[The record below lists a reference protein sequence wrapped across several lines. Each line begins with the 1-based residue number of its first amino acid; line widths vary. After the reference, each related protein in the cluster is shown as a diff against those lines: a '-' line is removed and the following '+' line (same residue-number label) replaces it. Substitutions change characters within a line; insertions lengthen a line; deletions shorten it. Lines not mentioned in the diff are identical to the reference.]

1 MGSEI
6 RGLTIWQEPIDEIG
20 LDEGIQRLK
29 DLRKRLPLDT
39 LFNPTQESIDI
50 TIEILN
56 LINHLNVPVRM
67 TEEGQA

>member
-6 RGLTIWQEPIDEIG
+6 RGVTIWQEPTDDIG

-29 DLRKRLPLDT
+29 DLRKRLELDT

>member
-39 LFNPTQESIDI
+39 LLNPTQESIDI

>member
-6 RGLTIWQEPIDEIG
+6 RGLTIWQEPIDDIG

-29 DLRKRLPLDT
+29 DLRKRLELDT